1 MDTEVPEIKGLKELI
16 SLRVQRGISIHPSGE
31 VITLEITDRPL
42 YDLRQLLHR
51 WHMLQDP
58 HASFLSSQPL
68 SISSQPLAIEITN
81 DCSAGK
87 WEEMQVMISRESN
100 MTINSLIVMSISGI
114 LSKVDIAM
122 NALLFGR
129 RL

>member
-1 MDTEVPEIKGLKELI
+1 
-16 SLRVQRGISIHPSGE
+16 
-31 VITLEITDRPL
+31 
-42 YDLRQLLHR
+42 
-51 WHMLQDP
+51 MLQDP
-58 HASFLSSQPL
+58 LVSVTSSQPL
-68 SISSQPLAIEITN
+68 SIISQPSAIEITN
-81 DCSAGK
+81 DSSEAT